1 MSDEVKVE
9 VAVATE
15 VVEKTRKNH
24 AWDDESKEFVRKH
37 ANTLTDVQGAK
48 LLSEKLNK
56 PVSVSSY
63 RKVRQDLGVKKSP
76 GRGVSKVVVDGPTCG
91 TVLAPDVKEVVE
103 EAKPEAVSPF

>member
-15 VVEKTRKNH
+15 VAEKTRKNH
-24 AWDDESKEFVRKH
+24 AWDDESKAFVSQH

-48 LLSEKLNK
+48 LLSDKLGK
-56 PVSVSSY
+56 TVSVSSY

-76 GRGVSKVVVDGPTCG
+76 GRGVSKLATAVVATPV
-91 TVLAPDVKEVVE
+91 VEEKKVE

>member
-56 PVSVSSY
+56 VVSVSSY

-76 GRGVSKVVVDGPTCG
+76 GRGVSKVV
-91 TVLAPDVKEVVE
+91 TVVAVAPVVEEKRME